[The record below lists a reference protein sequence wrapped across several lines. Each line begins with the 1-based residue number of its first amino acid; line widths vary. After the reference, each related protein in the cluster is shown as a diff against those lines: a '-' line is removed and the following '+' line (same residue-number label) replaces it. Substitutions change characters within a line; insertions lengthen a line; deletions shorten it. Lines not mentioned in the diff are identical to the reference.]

1 MSEIPCSRPSHESK
15 DEVFHVRKIIYPPT
29 VQDTQVP
36 TMPIM
41 PGLSKCHLDDLLNS
55 PRVPRDNYKRVR
67 YEDLN
72 ANPIKIIV
80 DLYGFIGVPV
90 SPEML
95 EKLKE
100 HFNNENTNGK
110 VNKNY
115 FNTYKTSDFDNTD
128 LSSLPAHVKSEI
140 ESECEDVLKILEYS
154 N

>member
-1 MSEIPCSRPSHESK
+1 MKR
-15 DEVFHVRKIIYPPT
+15 IIYPPT

-36 TMPIM
+36 TTPIM
-41 PGLSKCHLDDLLNS
+41 TGLRKCHLDDLLNS
-55 PRVPRDNYKRVR
+55 PRVPRENYKRVR

-95 EKLKE
+95 DKLKE
-100 HFNNENTNGK
+100 HFNKENTNRK
-110 VNKNY
+110 VNGKNY
-115 FNTYKTSDFDNTD
+115 FNTYRTSDFNNTD
-128 LSSLPAHVKSEI
+128 LSSLPTHVKSEI

>member
-1 MSEIPCSRPSHESK
+1 M
-15 DEVFHVRKIIYPPT
+15 
-29 VQDTQVP
+29 QDTQVHPP
-36 TMPIM
+36 TTPIM
-41 PGLSKCHLDDLLNS
+41 HGWRKFHLDDLLNS
-55 PRVPRDNYKRVR
+55 PRVPRENYKRVR

-72 ANPIKIIV
+72 ANPIKTIV

-95 EKLKE
+95 DKLKE
-100 HFNNENTNGK
+100 HFNKENTNRK
-110 VNKNY
+110 VNGKNY
-115 FNTYKTSDFDNTD
+115 FNTYRTSDFNNTD